1 MLFAPVRLGSTA
13 LSAEVLTA
21 DVKNCKHFGPCG
33 VGEKALY
40 LNGFLFDRHYYVALG
55 DIRRVFKRVAMSKGG
70 FTGNGVFGAIPYLVV
85 EYGDG
90 TQKQCTF
97 KREDN
102 VDDLLAYLAKVCP
115 GLPLHSVQAE
125 QRLARKAQEEA
136 VRYLDVLTPEAQAAR
151 EKLEKARTFLA
162 GYPKLTDRLSTA
174 AKAKR
179 VNEHTNPAHKWVALA
194 IVLVA
199 RPSQVD
205 AGDERASSRDIALCL
220 DVSGST
226 LPYDREVIDTYLELV
241 KHFKGERIGLSIF
254 NSTSRTVFPLTDD
267 YELVTKQLT
276 SASKALKGV
285 ESQDDIDKMSDAEY
299 QDIANWLEGTQ
310 NRKDATYLIGDG
322 VVSCA
327 AMLPGFAY
335 GEANHANADRQRA
348 ASIVLATDN
357 VVSGKPTYSLTEA
370 LDLTQQT
377 KITVDGLYSGPKA
390 SESDQTTTD
399 MKSAIESHGGIF
411 LTQSN
416 GASIDELV
424 RDIQS
429 RRDTDVENK
438 AKSSMVDAPG
448 LWTLA
453 LAVILI
459 IWIVCAWRLR
469 R

>member
-1 MLFAPVRLGSTA
+1 MMPATESPQTDQRAAGRRVGGESGGKVAFMMLAWHWPWAALAGVLATLAIIVLIVVFARRNAADDTPVFSMDDDLNTEHASRL
-13 LSAEVLTA
+13 
-21 DVKNCKHFGPCG
+21 F
-33 VGEKALY
+33 
-40 LNGFLFDRHYYVALG
+40 RQWRALG
-55 DIRRVFKRVAMSKGG
+55 
-70 FTGNGVFGAIPYLVV
+70 
-85 EYGDG
+85 
-90 TQKQCTF
+90 
-97 KREDN
+97 
-102 VDDLLAYLAKVCP
+102 
-115 GLPLHSVQAE
+115 
-125 QRLARKAQEEA
+125 RLAIS
-136 VRYLDVLTPEAQAAR
+136 VLV
-151 EKLEKARTFLA
+151 LA
-162 GYPKLTDRLSTA
+162 L
-174 AKAKR
+174 
-179 VNEHTNPAHKWVALA
+179 ALA

-205 AGDERASSRDIALCL
+205 AGDERASSRDIVLCL

-241 KHFKGERIGLSIF
+241 KHFEGERIGLSIF

-310 NRKDATYLIGDG
+310 NRKDATSLIGDG

-377 KITVDGLYSGPKA
+377 NHRGRPVFRAEA
-390 SESDQTTTD
+390 SEVGPN
-399 MKSAIESHGGIF
+399 H
-411 LTQSN
+411 N
-416 GASIDELV
+416 GYEV
-424 RDIQS
+424 RD
-429 RRDTDVENK
+429 RV
-438 AKSSMVDAPG
+438 
-448 LWTLA
+448 
-453 LAVILI
+453 
-459 IWIVCAWRLR
+459 AWRHLPHPIEWR
-469 R
+469 VDR

>member
-1 MLFAPVRLGSTA
+1 MQ
-13 LSAEVLTA
+13 LSWHWPWAFLAGVIVVLA
-21 DVKNCKHFGPCG
+21 VAG
-33 VGEKALY
+33 VTL
-40 LNGFLFDRHYYVALG
+40 
-55 DIRRVFKRVAMSKGG
+55 
-70 FTGNGVFGAIPYLVV
+70 LV
-85 EYGDG
+85 
-90 TQKQCTF
+90 
-97 KREDN
+97 
-102 VDDLLAYLAKVCP
+102 
-115 GLPLHSVQAE
+115 
-125 QRLARKAQEEA
+125 
-136 VRYLDVLTPEAQAAR
+136 AAR
-151 EKLEKARTFLA
+151 HKTDGIESARTFSLDDDLNTESASRLFRQWRVLSRLA
-162 GYPKLTDRLSTA
+162 VILL
-174 AKAKR
+174 
-179 VNEHTNPAHKWVALA
+179 VVALA
-194 IVLVA
+194 LATALVA
-199 RPSQVD
+199 RPSTVD
-205 AGDERASSRDIALCL
+205 EGEEKASSRDIVLCL
-220 DVSGST
+220 DVSGSA
-226 LPYDREVIDTYLELV
+226 LPYDREVIDTYRQLV
-241 KHFKGERIGLSIF
+241 DSFKGERIGLSIF

-310 NRKDATYLIGDG
+310 NRKDATSLIGDG

>member
-1 MLFAPVRLGSTA
+1 MHRMM
-13 LSAEVLTA
+13 EQE
-21 DVKNCKHFGPCG
+21 K
-33 VGEKALY
+33 EKAMSGTRHETQPVATIIY
-40 LNGFLFDRHYYVALG
+40 DNGSELTGTAVTTSDGSVG
-55 DIRRVFKRVAMSKGG
+55 IRIPNEFFKTGLLPDGSMPEGVKSVSIRPKHPKG
-70 FTGNGVFGAIPYLVV
+70 
-85 EYGDG
+85 
-90 TQKQCTF
+90 
-97 KREDN
+97 
-102 VDDLLAYLAKVCP
+102 
-115 GLPLHSVQAE
+115 
-125 QRLARKAQEEA
+125 
-136 VRYLDVLTPEAQAAR
+136 
-151 EKLEKARTFLA
+151 
-162 GYPKLTDRLSTA
+162 
-174 AKAKR
+174 
-179 VNEHTNPAHKWVALA
+179 
-194 IVLVA
+194 
-199 RPSQVD
+199 
-205 AGDERASSRDIALCL
+205 
-220 DVSGST
+220 
-226 LPYDREVIDTYLELV
+226 
-241 KHFKGERIGLSIF
+241 
-254 NSTSRTVFPLTDD
+254 VFPLTDD

-310 NRKDATYLIGDG
+310 NRKDATSLIGDG

-448 LWTLA
+448 RWTLA